1 MTDNVENLIIEH
13 LRLMR
18 VELGGIKDD
27 VREIK
32 TRMGSIENTLAS
44 VKRDIADLYTEVA
57 GQNVRYDRMVE
68 HFERI
73 GKRLEL
79 A

>member
-1 MTDNVENLIIEH
+1 MTDNVESLVIEH

-18 VELGGIKDD
+18 SEIGSIKDD

-57 GQNVRYDRMVE
+57 GQNVRYDRMVDRV
-68 HFERI
+68 ERI
-73 GKRLEL
+73 EKRLEPP
-79 A
+79 